1 MSHLHIPVE
10 LITNILSH
18 LPVKPLVRFLCVSN
32 QWYAVITNSDFIIMH
47 LNRSIETNRERTLI
61 LKEDDIPPPLRYFS
75 VKFPK
80 DNRLGKAVEIYQPLY
95 YWDLKDQRHKWDILD
110 YCHGLVCL
118 YKDDDEI
125 LIWNPLIRKY
135 RKLPNEPI
143 EESSGFSGN
152 MYSSLAFGHDHHNN
166 DYKVLRV
173 MTDYVKFEVKVYS
186 LRSQSWKKIEERWS
200 NKSLDSW
207 NAKSLN
213 GAVHW
218 LVVDRGVL
226 DQESLLAFDLATEK
240 FLLYT
245 MPFPLNIYYSDR
257 HLEVLGGC
265 ICVIEI
271 YMFTND
277 VWLMKEYGVESS
289 WTRIYRIEQGVVP
302 WIFEYLKPLMF
313 SKNGKKVLLE
323 EDQDAHTNLMWYD
336 IEKKR
341 CKMVKNRSFPD
352 SFIVATC
359 IGSLLL
365 LDGDN
370 VIDPGLKK
378 KKRKRKRNQSPLES
392 IGSNG

>member
-1 MSHLHIPVE
+1 
-10 LITNILSH
+10 
-18 LPVKPLVRFLCVSN
+18 
-32 QWYAVITNSDFIIMH
+32 MH

-152 MYSSLAFGHDHHNN
+152 MYSSLAFGHDPHKNY
-166 DYKVLRV
+166 YKVLRV
-173 MTDYVKFEVKVYS
+173 MTDDVKFEVKVYS
-186 LRSQSWKKIEERWS
+186 LRSQSWKKIEERWPK
-200 NKSLDSW
+200 KSLDSW

-218 LVVDRGVL
+218 
-226 DQESLLAFDLATEK
+226 
-240 FLLYT
+240 
-245 MPFPLNIYYSDR
+245 
-257 HLEVLGGC
+257 HLEVLGGY

-289 WTRIYRIEQGVVP
+289 WTRIYKIEQGVVP

-323 EDQDAHTNLMWYD
+323 EDQDAHTNLIWYD

-341 CKMVKNRSFPD
+341 CKMVKNQSFPD

-378 KKRKRKRNQSPLES
+378 KKRKRKR
-392 IGSNG
+392 

>member
-1 MSHLHIPVE
+1 M
-10 LITNILSH
+10 
-18 LPVKPLVRFLCVSN
+18 VSEIAN
-32 QWYAVITNSDFIIMH
+32 GDGTHGDGHSPFFEGDKGN
-47 LNRSIETNRERTLI
+47 N
-61 LKEDDIPPPLRYFS
+61 YFS
-75 VKFPK
+75 
-80 DNRLGKAVEIYQPLY
+80 RLP
-95 YWDLKDQRHKWDILD
+95 
-110 YCHGLVCL
+110 
-118 YKDDDEI
+118 DDEEI

-152 MYSSLAFGHDHHNN
+152 MYSSLAFGHDPHNN

-173 MTDYVKFEVKVYS
+173 MTDDVKFEVKVYS
-186 LRSQSWKKIEERWS
+186 LRSQSWKKIEERW
-200 NKSLDSW
+200 

-218 LVVDRGVL
+218 LVGDRGVL

-245 MPFPLNIYYSDR
+245 MPFPLNLYYSDR
-257 HLEVLGGC
+257 HLEVLGGY

-289 WTRIYRIEQGVVP
+289 WTRIYKIEQGVVP

-323 EDQDAHTNLMWYD
+323 EDQDADTNLMWYD

-341 CKMVKNRSFPD
+341 CMLV
-352 SFIVATC
+352 C
-359 IGSLLL
+359 
-365 LDGDN
+365 
-370 VIDPGLKK
+370 
-378 KKRKRKRNQSPLES
+378 
-392 IGSNG
+392 